1 MAVLAGSVVYGV
13 ATHEPP
19 LPTVKPTTPPPEKA
33 RARIL
38 DIRDFG
44 ARSGDLDSTPAVEAA
59 LKQASRNAKTGVR
72 VRVQIVGEGR
82 PYHCGAITVPS
93 RVQLVGTG
101 DDPHVVAVG
110 DIDYWVT
117 MATGAAACGISSL
130 RLDTAGRVAEAA
142 VAVSA
147 GTRGVTLSNIEVVGQ
162 LSAPPFAG
170 AAVLGDVSRIR
181 IIDSRMRR
189 VMNGVIVEGK
199 SRNVTIEKCEF
210 DDWVERAIWVRGSR
224 ASATSLLTI
233 SECRVGPHAPGG
245 SARRP
250 IQFNSEPGGTFT
262 DVRIVDNRVTG
273 AGTDHKDT
281 QEPGTAD
288 LIALL
293 WCRRFEISRNVCVD
307 GGEMGI
313 TVAKQSTEG
322 RVIDN
327 TCSNNGAVGIVVGSE
342 ASRYVSD
349 ILVSG
354 NVCRDNGRHGRNDAT
369 TAAGRSGIRVFKGRN
384 ITLTDN
390 VCGNTGTNDSQ
401 MYGIWI
407 GESDVVVGDNELSG
421 NSTAEILRDTEED
434 AGT

>member
-1 MAVLAGSVVYGV
+1 
-13 ATHEPP
+13 
-19 LPTVKPTTPPPEKA
+19 
-33 RARIL
+33 
-38 DIRDFG
+38 
-44 ARSGDLDSTPAVEAA
+44 
-59 LKQASRNAKTGVR
+59 
-72 VRVQIVGEGR
+72 
-82 PYHCGAITVPS
+82 
-93 RVQLVGTG
+93 
-101 DDPHVVAVG
+101 
-110 DIDYWVT
+110 
-117 MATGAAACGISSL
+117 
-130 RLDTAGRVAEAA
+130 
-142 VAVSA
+142 
-147 GTRGVTLSNIEVVGQ
+147 
-162 LSAPPFAG
+162 
-170 AAVLGDVSRIR
+170 
-181 IIDSRMRR
+181 
-189 VMNGVIVEGK
+189 MNGVIVEGK

-224 ASATSLLTI
+224 ASAASLLTI

-342 ASRYVSD
+342 ASNMSPTSWCLETYA
-349 ILVSG
+349 
-354 NVCRDNGRHGRNDAT
+354 AT
-369 TAAGRSGIRVFKGRN
+369 TGVTEEMTPRRMPDEAAFVSSKGAISLSQTTSAETLERTTPRCTGSGSAI
-384 ITLTDN
+384 
-390 VCGNTGTNDSQ
+390 C
-401 MYGIWI
+401 
-407 GESDVVVGDNELSG
+407 VVVGDNELSG